1 MYFCDIEATCYLV
14 EGIMHVLRVC
24 ASSYVWEVSSFGA
37 TTSEGVRRKARVKE
51 LSSGAQTHR
60 QQLQGQYETGVVN
73 VCTIFWIFY
82 VFIFIC

>member
-1 MYFCDIEATCYLV
+1 MHTCDIEATCYLV

-60 QQLQGQYETGVVN
+60 QQLQGQYETDNTQHNLFHSLIMV
-73 VCTIFWIFY
+73 W
-82 VFIFIC
+82 